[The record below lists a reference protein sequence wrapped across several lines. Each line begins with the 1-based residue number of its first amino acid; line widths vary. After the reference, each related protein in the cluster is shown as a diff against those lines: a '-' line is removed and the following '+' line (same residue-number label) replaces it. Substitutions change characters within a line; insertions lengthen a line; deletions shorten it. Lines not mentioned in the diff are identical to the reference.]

1 MRTDLIEF
9 ELPEDNTVQIS
20 SSQRE
25 GKFAGTGQALRC
37 ALMLAFLALPSSI
50 EAQEKRAAPEP
61 RRIGFGQVDSW
72 AYQLQNLKPSTIPK
86 DAFDVLVVDFSR
98 DGSDAGALD
107 ALDVITLRK
116 RPNKLDRIVLS
127 YLSIGEAEDYRSYW
141 KGNWLEP
148 RESKV
153 VDAKRSVPPTGDTP
167 TPIPGK
173 SGPSSPKLE
182 KSAGVPDP
190 TIPLARLSADAP
202 PWLAEENPEWRGNY
216 LVRYWE
222 PGWQSIIFGS
232 PAAYLD
238 KIIAAGFDGIYLD
251 KIDSNDDWQ
260 KRNRPGAEREMV
272 DFVKRLAAYARA
284 KRPGFLI
291 VPQNGDEL
299 LLHRD
304 YLETIDAIAKEDLLF
319 GGDSRKDGEPNPEK
333 EIAASARRLSL
344 ARRAGKPVLA
354 VDYITDM
361 TKVRAATR
369 RYRAWG
375 FVPFFA
381 ERELKG
387 APEDILA
394 RVDAL
399 EGTPIVATQVRP
411 AKGRKR

>member
-1 MRTDLIEF
+1 MRTDLFEF